1 MELRRHQLVFLLHSL
16 LIFGCIE
23 CAPRHFKFTKPQYNA
38 SIPENSAG
46 KAFVTAEEK
55 MGIYRGDE
63 DIEIRY
69 KIVSGDK
76 EKFFKAEERLVG
88 DFWFLLLR
96 TRTGNIDVLNRERK
110 ERYTLEI
117 KATATKRDGKKAYYA
132 EAETVVVVTILDV
145 NDLNPLFYPTEYEEI
160 VPEDMPLHQSI
171 LRVSAEDAD
180 LGRNGEIYYSFQES
194 SKQFAI
200 HPTTGIV
207 TLTRPLRHTEKPIHE
222 LTVLARDRGAVFK
235 GGGKPST
242 AKLKIIVK
250 PVNLYAP
257 EISIQ
262 HLPDIVENSN
272 TDVYAIVKVTDPD
285 EGIHGFI
292 RSLDIVDGDPD
303 GHFRVKQYGTAAP
316 QISEFT
322 IEVLK
327 LLDREIAPRGYNLT
341 LRAVDRGIP
350 PRQTYK
356 SVPVNLVDQ
365 NDNAPIF
372 DREIYEVD
380 IPETAPINSPI
391 IRLKVTDADQGKNAQ
406 TYLEIVGGNEG
417 DEFRINP
424 DTGMLYTNVLVDAEV
439 KSFYTL
445 TVTAIDQGNTGT
457 RKQSSAKVKINV
469 VDTNDNDPL
478 FETSDLE
485 VEISENSPAGTSVTK
500 MIAKDKDS
508 GENSYISYS
517 IANLNSVPFEIDHF
531 TGVVKTTQIL
541 DYESMRRQYVLRI
554 RASDWGF
561 PFRRQ
566 TETQLKI
573 RLKDIND
580 NRPQFEKID
589 CVGYISRFLPIGTE
603 IITLSAIDF
612 DAGNIIS
619 YRIVSGNEDGCF
631 SLDTTSGVI
640 SVTCDLSDV
649 AVEDRELNV
658 TATDGT
664 HFADVVRVA
673 VKLMNKRTSSP
684 PGRILADDSGTFDCK
699 DTGVAKK
706 LTDILAESE
715 RSNSIEKGEREEF
728 AMMPSRYGE
737 NVHSPEFVNFPSS
750 IQVNESIGIGETL
763 LRIKATDRDRGY
775 NGKLIFGISSGDI
788 DSVFRLDPNSGEIKV
803 IGYLDRERETQYLL
817 NITVYD
823 QGKPQKS
830 NSKLLPITVLDVN
843 DNAPKFKVP
852 LASFRVTEN
861 AHNKTDIFRVNATD
875 LDEGENAHVEYH
887 LLTDTDEFRVDPA
900 TGILYVSA
908 PLDREKQEL
917 YELVVRAID
926 CAGTP
931 GSINALFS
939 DAIIRVIVDDVND
952 NTPAFSLPSYSVK
965 AREDIPE
972 GSVIA
977 VISASDPDLGSGG
990 DIRYVLIPETE
1001 DDDTFEIDEL
1011 TGTIRIV
1018 KPLDF
1023 EDRQV
1028 HSLIVRAE
1036 DRGTPPL
1043 SSEVTLLVEVVD
1055 VNENLNPPVFHD
1067 FVVAASVHENQPVG
1081 TFVIKVKA
1089 IDDDPA
1095 DSDDS
1100 RVGYSIKSG
1109 DGLGYFSIDNEGNI
1123 RTLSVLDTEA
1133 KGHYW
1138 LTVVAQDHGV
1148 VPLYTTLQVF
1158 IAVTNVNDNIPLTL
1172 EPIYYP
1178 RVKENSAVG
1187 TPVLQLSATDP
1198 DSRTVTY
1205 RITSG
1210 NPESVFTIDYQTGLI
1225 TTTGRKLDR
1234 ENQAEHILEITISDD
1249 GTPPLSSTTQVIVTV
1264 EDVNDNT
1271 PIFEES
1277 FYHFIIPETRH
1288 QESPLTHNWSGE
1300 SDLGS
1305 ESLLTNGTWE
1315 SFPINDTGDPLFRV
1329 IAVDLDEKENG
1340 EVFYEI
1346 MSGRG
1351 KGKFGIHPKTGM
1363 VYSQRS
1369 FHSGQEYDL
1378 FVRATDY
1385 GSPNRSSTSRVSV
1398 QVVDLPEDSKHAPVV
1413 KNPNQNAQ
1421 VHESDGIGFLVALI
1435 QCEDEDG
1442 DSLWYSIKDGDP
1454 RSEFVISP
1462 DKGSVLLARQ
1472 LDWELQNF
1480 YNLTIS
1486 ITDGIY
1492 VVHTQLYVSI
1502 VDINEHRPEFSK
1514 PIYFAN
1520 ITENAIVG
1528 TEIIKLKAI
1537 DKDKDSKVVY
1547 SLHCSQNPSSLHLFK
1562 VDYLT
1567 GSITIAQALDREA
1580 LSEHILTVMV
1590 KDHGTPAKRNFARVL
1605 IEVHDANDHAP
1616 EFSQSLIQGR
1626 VFETSPIGTKI
1637 LTLNAF
1643 DKDHGDNAK
1652 ITYTISSGNVGNA
1665 FTLDP
1670 LLGTLHIARELDL
1683 NSMTEYMLNIKAKDS
1698 GNPSLMGN
1706 VPVHIMVVM
1715 ADNAPPRFIRREIAA
1730 EVYENEAPGV
1740 PIKNLEARSTSSLSY
1755 ELVRGNIDNV
1765 FNINPT
1771 TGAVY
1776 TNAPLDYEKTRVY
1789 NLSVT
1794 ATNMAGAKAVCH
1806 VVIHVLDRNDNP
1818 PSFVEVNYK
1827 GWVNEDA
1834 PIGSLVL
1841 SNQSSPLVLKA
1852 TDKDSQL
1859 NALLQ
1864 YDIIEPGPRRIFH
1877 IDSTTGAIRTIV
1889 SLNFE
1894 TKQEYEF
1901 YVRVTDLG
1909 KPRLSSEN
1917 LAKVKISIIDVNDCA
1932 PVFSHSVYNASVIT
1946 PTYPNIAV
1954 AKLSAIDQ
1962 DSANFTQLTYSI
1974 ISGNTNGIYSI
1985 NSLTGIITIK
1995 EPSHQVGSSPHRLKV
2010 SVSDGKYSDE
2020 AIVNIWWTHSQ
2031 DSGLIFQRPIYQG
2044 AVLENST
2051 KVITVAVVTVL
2062 GSHLNEHLDF
2072 SILNPSPLF
2081 SIGATTGV
2089 IRTTGLRF
2097 DRESQENYQLI
2108 VQVRSEESIENEVRV
2123 AHVPVNVTVLDIN
2136 DNCPMF
2142 VNLPYY
2148 AVVSIDAIKGDVIT
2162 KVHAIDLDK
2171 GENGVVRY
2179 ELVRGHGELFKV
2191 CRKTGEI
2198 TLKQALEGHNREYQ
2212 LIIGAYDGGNT
2223 PCSTEVP
2230 VNVKVMDRSM
2240 PVFDHQFY
2248 TVTTPENVELHTP
2261 LSVNIQAES
2270 PLGRKLIYAIVSGD
2284 MYDKFSVDFN
2294 TGGLYVVDNL
2304 DYETQ
2309 REYAL
2314 TVRATDSVS
2323 GVFADVLVSLLVTD
2337 INDCPPE
2344 FSVDSYNISIS
2355 EASPFG
2361 SVILKVHAQDNDTGL
2376 NGKIQYSIEKFG
2388 NSDPDYF
2395 HIDSDDGSIYLK
2407 QSLDHETQT
2416 LHHLVVIATDE
2427 GVPSLSSSV
2436 HVWITVLDMNDN
2448 PPKLEKNVYS
2458 CWLSEEATRNQF
2470 VTIVTASD
2478 PDSVDHRHLS
2488 YSIVGGNHQ
2497 QTFSMDSSTGIITL
2511 TNLHKLTETKAHTL
2525 NVSVSDGIY
2534 TSFARVRVEMISAN
2548 KYSPV
2553 FDKHQYEA
2561 KISEN
2566 LPSGTRVCKVH
2577 AIDKDN
2583 GNYGIPSYYISSQ
2596 VLLEK
2601 FMIDNFTGEI
2611 YTKQILDREVKKLYE
2626 IPIVAIDAG
2635 GKLGFTSV
2643 RVWVTDINDSVPKFL
2658 LPEYKASIP
2667 SNLSVNSGFL
2677 KVKATDKDEDIS
2689 AQIEY
2694 SLYDKGSRGVR
2705 DLFHINKNTGG
2716 LSLLKSAIPYET
2728 QVFQFF
2734 IRATDRGI
2742 PTLHADVPIDI
2753 YIMASNDMPP
2763 IFERRDDK
2771 FFVAENADAGT
2782 VITRV
2787 KLVSDM
2793 SVKFK
2798 LLSGND
2804 IFSIDANGEI
2814 TLTGKLDRE
2823 KYPSYIL
2830 GVLAYTDSSPPLTA
2844 FTEISLQ
2851 ILDHNDNKPLFQN
2864 ENYIVSVAENIEE
2877 GSSIVKVHASD
2888 ADEGTNGE
2896 VRYGITGPGTET
2908 FAIDAHTGWVT
2919 TLIPLDK
2926 ETIPN
2931 YKLNIIAT
2939 DGGIPPKS
2947 SNVSLYVNLVDY
2959 NDNPPVFTQESY
2971 TASVNEDALPG
2982 TVVVQIFVTDKDS
2995 EANNVEFHI
3004 IAGDPHTQF
3013 DVRLTGEVYVARP
3026 LDRETMDKYE
3036 LTVLATDGKFVAVAA
3051 LYIDVLDVNDQEPFC
3066 LRYRYKETISEGVPV
3081 GSFILTVF
3089 AVDLDLESKLRF
3101 YLTGDGSEN
3110 FSIDRTTGE
3119 LKSARLLDRER
3130 KAHYSL
3136 IAHVQDREH
3145 TEWECVSF
3153 IEIFLSDV
3161 NDNPPVFPSFNFTA
3175 SIQEDA
3181 PIGTIVTKMHATD
3194 DDIGVNRKVRYFL
3207 INSADRYFKMDAESG
3222 IITLAKT
3229 LDRETQET
3237 YNLTVKAVD
3246 QGLPQLWSH
3255 AAVTVQVLD
3264 VNDNPPEFVT
3274 RSYHTSIIESATIGS
3289 EVIRVTATSLDSGLN
3304 AEIEYSIVG
3313 GNEHGK
3319 FAIDKKSGA
3328 ITIMIPLD
3336 YERAHEFLLTVQGTD
3351 LGIPPLSSQATVNIT
3366 VLDSNDNA
3374 PSFSEIS
3381 YSAEISEDCNVGDVV
3396 TQVLATDLDTD
3407 MNGKIIYTIE
3417 RGDKHQQFS
3426 INKDTGL
3433 VTVARPLDR
3442 EMIATYTLQIR
3453 AADRGIPEMSSFTA
3467 LNIEVID
3474 ANDNPPLFTQSNYT
3488 VIVQEDKRPG
3498 WAVCQL
3504 LVTDSDI
3511 PPNTGPFIFDLQSG
3525 PGRASFRIEPDGTLR
3540 TAALLNYKIQDTY
3553 LLHVRVFDNGSP
3565 PLYSDTWVIVKVIEE
3580 SQFPP
3585 SVTPL
3590 NIWIGSYQER
3600 WNGGEIGR
3608 IHTTDQ
3614 DQYDTLNFAIA
3625 SSYPKSH
3632 SLFSIDPHNGVLTAS
3647 PGLDPG
3653 RYSLNISVSDG
3664 KFLSYGSIK
3673 ITVEPLWD
3681 EMLQNAYSIRIP
3693 GMTPHTFILTQ
3704 RKTLLKGL
3712 KSMLMR
3718 EISVLSV
3725 QEVNSGD
3732 IDALVHVKDGIEIE
3746 DLNEALK
3753 SINLPSL
3760 QLDCKCL
3767 NGAICRQR
3775 VNFDSE
3781 RILMISTDF
3790 NSFVAPSHTHDTY
3803 CACNFGYTG
3812 DKCEELLPPTQ
3823 CECPPSQTC
3832 IPQPGP
3838 PGFVCAPPSPASP
3851 LCSLNHTCPP
3861 IYNPTFSG
3869 LYSFTWMQIMIGASV
3884 ASLIFL
3890 LCFICFLCRRC
3901 KERPIDE
3908 ELDKNIPVLNSDM
3921 KRSSKLSN
3929 LEVTQCTPRPASYTS
3944 GSNNEVYTG
3953 PLNNL
3958 DTVRSY
3964 GSAGDELENVPPDY
3978 VKNLNRNSSSPGHKI
3993 NNDLK
3998 RMPEIAPRGVR
4009 KTLSCV
4015 EEDARILGG
4024 YHWDC
4029 SDWVRPNQNP
4039 LPNITEVPG
4048 SEVPDSS
4055 SFHSNESND
4064 SISHHQQ
4071 AHAALIDPARDL
4083 ATLDEELYLTY
4094 HRDRKSVV

>member
-1 MELRRHQLVFLLHSL
+1 
-16 LIFGCIE
+16 
-23 CAPRHFKFTKPQYNA
+23 
-38 SIPENSAG
+38 
-46 KAFVTAEEK
+46 
-55 MGIYRGDE
+55 MGIFKVDE
-63 DIEIRY
+63 DVEVRY
-69 KIVSGDK
+69 RIVSGDK
-76 EKFFKAEERLVG
+76 DKFFKAEERLVG

-110 ERYTLEI
+110 DKYTLEI
-117 KATATKRDGKKAYYA
+117 KATATKRDGKKAYFA
-132 EAETVVVVTILDV
+132 EAETTVVVAILDV

-160 VPEDMPLHQSI
+160 VPEDMPLHHSI
-171 LRVSAEDAD
+171 LKVSAEDAD
-180 LGRNGEIYYSFQES
+180 LGRNGEIYYSFQEH
-194 SKQFAI
+194 SKQFAV

-207 TLTRPLRHTEKPIHE
+207 TLTRPLRHIEKPIHE

-257 EISIQ
+257 EIAIK
-262 HLPDIVENSN
+262 HLPNIVENSN

-285 EGIHGFI
+285 EGIHGYI

-303 GHFRVKQYGTAAP
+303 GHFRIKPSSSPSPHV
-316 QISEFT
+316 SEFN
-322 IEVLK
+322 IEILK
-327 LLDREIAPRGYNLT
+327 LLDRETSPRGYNLT

-356 SVPVNLVDQ
+356 SVTVHLVDQ

-424 DTGMLYTNVLVDAEV
+424 ETGMLYTNVLVDAEV

-478 FETSDLE
+478 FETSDMD
-485 VEISENSPAGTSVTK
+485 VEISENLPPGTSVTK
-500 MIAKDKDS
+500 MVAKDKDS
-508 GENSYISYS
+508 GENAYISYS

-531 TGVVKTTQIL
+531 TGIVRTTELL
-541 DYESMRRQYVLRI
+541 DYESMRRNYVLRI
-554 RASDWGF
+554 RASDWGL

-573 RLKDIND
+573 RVKDIND

-589 CVGYISRFLPIGTE
+589 CVGQVNRFLPIGSE

-640 SVTCDLSDV
+640 SITCDLSDV
-649 AVEDRELNV
+649 AVDERELNV

-664 HFADVVRVA
+664 HFSDVVRVL
-673 VKLMNKRTSSP
+673 VKLLNKRTSTP
-684 PGRILADDSGTFDCK
+684 PGRTLIDDSGSFDCK

-715 RSNSIEKGEREEF
+715 RSNSIDKGEHEEF

-737 NVHSPEFVNFPSS
+737 NIHSPEFINFPSN
-750 IQVNESIGIGETL
+750 IQVNESISIGETL
-763 LRIKATDRDRGY
+763 YHIKAGDRDRGY
-775 NGKLIFGISSGDI
+775 NGKLIFGISSGDH
-788 DSVFRLDPNSGEIKV
+788 DSVFRLDPNSGELKV
-803 IGYLDRERETQYLL
+803 IGYLDRERETEYSL

-830 NSKLLPITVLDVN
+830 NSKLLSVIVLDVN
-843 DNAPKFKVP
+843 DNPPKFKVP

-861 AHNKTDIFRVNATD
+861 AHNGTDIFRVNATD
-875 LDEGENAHVEYH
+875 LDEGENALIEYS
-887 LLTDTDEFRVDPA
+887 LITDTDEFRVDPV
-900 TGILYVSA
+900 TGVLYVSA

-917 YELVVRAID
+917 YELVVRATD
-926 CAGTP
+926 CASSP
-931 GSINALFS
+931 GSIHALFS
-939 DAIIRVIVDDVND
+939 DAVIRVVVDDVND
-952 NTPAFSLPSYSVK
+952 NVPTFSLPSYSVK

-972 GSVIA
+972 GTVIA

-990 DIRYVLIPETE
+990 EVRYTLIPETE
-1001 DDDTFEIDEL
+1001 DDDTFEIDDL

-1018 KPLDF
+1018 KSLDF

-1028 HSLIVRAE
+1028 HSLIVRAQ

-1043 SSEVTLLVEVVD
+1043 SSEVTLIVEVVD
-1055 VNENLNPPVFHD
+1055 VNENLNPPAFHD
-1067 FVVAASVHENQPVG
+1067 FVVAASVLENQPVG
-1081 TFVIKVKA
+1081 TFVTKVKA
-1089 IDDDPA
+1089 TDPDPA

-1109 DGLGYFSIDNEGNI
+1109 DGLGYFNIDNEGNI

-1138 LTVVAQDHGV
+1138 LSVIAQDHGV
-1148 VPLYTTLQVF
+1148 VPLHTTLQVF
-1158 IAVTNVNDNIPLTL
+1158 ISVANINDNVPLTL

-1178 RVKENSAVG
+1178 RVKENSPVG
-1187 TPVLQLSATDP
+1187 TPVLQLSAIDP
-1198 DSRTVTY
+1198 DSQIISF

-1210 NPESVFTIDYQTGLI
+1210 NPESVFSIDFHTGLI
-1225 TTTGRKLDR
+1225 STTGRKLDR
-1234 ENQAEHILEITISDD
+1234 ENQAEHILEVTVTDD

-1264 EDVNDNT
+1264 EDVNDN
-1271 PIFEES
+1271 PPVFEEQ
-1277 FYHFIIPETRH
+1277 FYHFIIPETRY
-1288 QESPLTHNWSGE
+1288 QESPLSQNWSGE

-1315 SFPINDTGDPLFRV
+1315 SFPVNDSGEPLFRV
-1329 IAVDLDEKENG
+1329 IAVDLDEFENG
-1340 EVFYEI
+1340 DIFYEI

-1351 KGKFGIHPKTGM
+1351 KGKFGINPKTGM
-1363 VYSQRS
+1363 VYALSS
-1369 FHSGQEYDL
+1369 FYSGQEYDL

-1385 GSPNRSSTSRVSV
+1385 GSPNKSAISRVSV
-1398 QVVDLPEDSKHAPVV
+1398 QVTSLPDDSKHPPVV
-1413 KNPNQNAQ
+1413 KNPNQNVQ
-1421 VHESDGIGFLVALI
+1421 VHESDTVGFLVALI
-1435 QCEDEDG
+1435 QCEDED
-1442 DSLWYSIKDGDP
+1442 DDNLWYSIKDGDP
-1454 RSEFVISP
+1454 RSEFVIST

-1472 LDWELQNF
+1472 LDWEVQHE

-1486 ITDGIY
+1486 VTDGVFTTY
-1492 VVHTQLYVSI
+1492 TQLYVSV

-1514 PIYFAN
+1514 PVYRTKV
-1520 ITENAIVG
+1520 TENSDVG
-1528 TEIIKLKAI
+1528 TEIIKLSAS
-1537 DKDKDSKVVY
+1537 DKDQDSKVVF
-1547 SLHCSQNPSSLHLFK
+1547 SLHSSQNPSSLHLFK
-1562 VDYLT
+1562 VDYQT
-1567 GSITIAQALDREA
+1567 GSITIAQLLDREA
-1580 LSEHILTVMV
+1580 LAEHILTVMV
-1590 KDHGTPAKRNFARVL
+1590 KDHGTPAKRNFARVI

-1616 EFSQSLIQGR
+1616 EFSQSLIQGS

-1637 LTLNAF
+1637 LTLTAV
-1643 DKDHGDNAK
+1643 DKDHGDNARV
-1652 ITYTISSGNVGNA
+1652 TYSISSGNVGNA
-1665 FTLDP
+1665 FMLDP

-1683 NSMTEYMLNIKAKDS
+1683 NSMTEYMLTVKAKDS
-1698 GNPSLMGN
+1698 GIPSLMGT

-1730 EVYENEAPGV
+1730 EIYENEAPGV
-1740 PIKNLEARSTSSLSY
+1740 PVKSLEARSTSSLSY
-1755 ELVRGNIDNV
+1755 ELVRGNVDNA
-1765 FNINPT
+1765 FSINPT
-1771 TGAVY
+1771 TGTIY
-1776 TNAPLDYEKTRVY
+1776 TNVPLDYEKIRVY

-1794 ATNMAGAKAVCH
+1794 ATNMAGAKAACH
-1806 VVIHVLDRNDNP
+1806 VVIHVLDRNDNA
-1818 PSFVEVNYK
+1818 PSFIQTVYK

-1841 SNQSSPLVLKA
+1841 SNQSSPLVIRA

-1859 NALLQ
+1859 NSLLQ
-1864 YDIIEPGPRRIFH
+1864 YDIVEPSPRRIFH

-1889 SLNFE
+1889 SLNYE
-1894 TKQEYEF
+1894 VKQVYEF
-1901 YVRVTDLG
+1901 HVRVTDLG
-1909 KPRLSSEN
+1909 KPRLPSET
-1917 LAKVKISIIDVNDCA
+1917 LAKVKINVMDVNDCA
-1932 PVFSHSVYNASVIT
+1932 PVFSHSLYNATVIT
-1946 PTYPNIAV
+1946 PTFPNIAV
-1954 AKLSAIDQ
+1954 IKLNATDQ
-1962 DSANFTQLTYSI
+1962 DSANLTKLSFSI

-1985 NSLTGIITIK
+1985 NSLTGVISIK
-1995 EPSHQVGSSPHRLKV
+1995 DPTHHIGSSPHRLKV
-2010 SVSDGKYSDE
+2010 SVSDGKFADE
-2020 AIVNIWWTHSQ
+2020 AIVNIWWNQSQ
-2031 DSGLIFQRPIYQG
+2031 DSGLIFQRNIYQG

-2051 KVITVAVVTVL
+2051 KISTVAVVTVL

-2097 DRESQENYQLI
+2097 DREAQETYQLI
-2108 VQVRSEESIENEVRV
+2108 VQVKSGESNDQEIRV

-2148 AVVSIDAIKGDVIT
+2148 AVVSIDANKGDVIT

-2171 GENGVVRY
+2171 GENGVDRY

-2212 LIIGAYDGGNT
+2212 LIIGAYDGGNS
-2223 PCSTEVP
+2223 PCKTEVP

-2240 PVFDHQFY
+2240 PIFDRQFY

-2270 PLGRKLIYAIVSGD
+2270 PLGRKLIYSIVSGD
-2284 MYDKFSVDFN
+2284 LYEEFSVDFN
-2294 TGGLYVVDNL
+2294 TGGLYVIDNL
-2304 DYETQ
+2304 DYESQ

-2323 GVFADVLVSLLVTD
+2323 GVFAEVLVSLLVTD
-2337 INDCPPE
+2337 VNDCPPE
-2344 FSVDSYNISIS
+2344 FPVDAYNISVS

-2361 SVILKVHAQDNDTGL
+2361 SVILKVHARDNDTDL
-2376 NGKIQYSIEKFG
+2376 NSKVKYSLEKFG
-2388 NSDPDYF
+2388 KNDPDHF
-2395 HIDSDDGSIYLK
+2395 HIDPEDGTIYLK
-2407 QSLDHETQT
+2407 QSLDHETQV
-2416 LHHLVVIATDE
+2416 LHHLVVVATDE
-2427 GVPSLSSSV
+2427 GAPSLSSSV

-2448 PPKLEKNVYS
+2448 PPKLEKNVYT
-2458 CWLSEEATRNQF
+2458 CWLSEEAKRNQF

-2478 PDSVDHRHLS
+2478 PDSVDHRRLS
-2488 YSIVGGNHQ
+2488 YSIVGGNQQ
-2497 QTFSMDSSTGIITL
+2497 QTFTMDSATGIIKL
-2511 TNLHKLTETKAHTL
+2511 TNLHKLTETRAHTL

-2534 TSFARVRVEMISAN
+2534 TSFARVRVEMVSAN

-2566 LPSGTRVCKVH
+2566 LPPGTRVCKVH
-2577 AIDKDN
+2577 ATDKDL
-2583 GNYGIPSYYISSQ
+2583 GPYGIPSYYIPSQ
-2596 VLLEK
+2596 MLLEK

-2611 YTKQILDREVKKLYE
+2611 FTKLSLDREVQKLYE
-2626 IPIVAIDAG
+2626 IPVAAVDSG
-2635 GKLGFTSV
+2635 GKLGFSSV
-2643 RVWVTDINDSVPKFL
+2643 RVWVSDMNDFIPKFI
-2658 LPEYKASIP
+2658 LPEYKACIH
-2667 SNLSVNSGFL
+2667 SNLTVNSGFL
-2677 KVKATDKDEDIS
+2677 KVKAIDKDEDS
-2689 AQIEY
+2689 ASQIEY
-2694 SLYDKGSRGVR
+2694 SIYDRGSTGVR
-2705 DLFHINKNTGG
+2705 ELFHINKNTGG
-2716 LSLLKSAIPYET
+2716 LSLLKSAVPFET

-2734 IRATDRGI
+2734 VRATDRGN
-2742 PTLHADVPIDI
+2742 PPLHADVPINV
-2753 YIMASNDMPP
+2753 YVMASKDIPP
-2763 IFERRDDK
+2763 LFERRDDK
-2771 FFVAENADAGT
+2771 FFLKENAEPGT
-2782 VITRV
+2782 TITRV
-2787 KLVSDM
+2787 KLVSEM
-2793 SVKFK
+2793 PVKFK
-2798 LLSGND
+2798 LLSGKD
-2804 IFSIDANGEI
+2804 IFSIDSNGEI

-2823 KYPSYIL
+2823 KVPSHIL
-2830 GVLAYTDSSPPLTA
+2830 GVLAYTDSSPALSA

-2851 ILDHNDNKPLFQN
+2851 ILDFNDNKPLFHS
-2864 ENYIVSVAENIEE
+2864 EKYMISIAENIEE
-2877 GSSIVKVHASD
+2877 GSAILKVHASD

-2896 VRYGITGPGTET
+2896 VRYGIVGLGTEV
-2908 FAIDAHTGWVT
+2908 FAIDAHTGWIT
-2919 TLIPLDK
+2919 TLIPLDR
-2926 ETIPN
+2926 ESVPS

-2939 DGGIPPKS
+2939 DGGSPSKS
-2947 SNVSLYVNLVDY
+2947 NNVTVDVILVDY
-2959 NDNPPVFTQESY
+2959 NDNPPTFTQETYSATVY
-2971 TASVNEDALPG
+2971 EDALPG
-2982 TVVVQIFVTDKDS
+2982 TVVVQISVTDKDS

-3026 LDRETMDKYE
+3026 LDRESIDKYE
-3036 LTVLATDGKFVAVAA
+3036 LTIYATDGKFVAETI
-3051 LYIDVLDVNDQEPFC
+3051 LLIDVLDVNDQEPFC
-3066 LRYRYKETISEGVPV
+3066 LRYRYKETISEGAPH
-3081 GSFILTVF
+3081 GSFILTVL
-3089 AVDLDLESKLRF
+3089 AADLDLESKLRF
-3101 YLTGDGSEN
+3101 YLTGQGVEN
-3110 FSIDRTTGE
+3110 FSIDRSTGE
-3119 LKSARLLDRER
+3119 LKTARLLDRET
-3130 KAHYSL
+3130 KAQYFL
-3136 IAHVQDREH
+3136 EAHVQDREH
-3145 TEWECVSF
+3145 TDWECISY
-3153 IEIFLSDV
+3153 IEIYLSDI
-3161 NDNPPVFPSFNFTA
+3161 NDNPPLFPSHNFT
-3175 SIQEDA
+3175 STISEDA

-3194 DDIGVNRKVRYFL
+3194 DDIGVNRKVHYFL
-3207 INSADRYFKMDAESG
+3207 MNSADRYFTMDEETG
-3222 IITLAKT
+3222 IITLAKP
-3229 LDRETQET
+3229 LDRETQEV
-3237 YNLTVKAVD
+3237 YNLTIKAVD
-3246 QGLPQLWSH
+3246 QGIPQLWSR
-3255 AAVTVQVLD
+3255 AILTVQILD
-3264 VNDNPPEFVT
+3264 VNDNPPEFVS
-3274 RSYHTSIIESATIGS
+3274 RAYHTSIPESAAIGT
-3289 EVIRVTATSLDSGLN
+3289 EVARVTATSLDTGIN
-3304 AEIEYSIVG
+3304 AKIEYSIVG

-3319 FAIDKKSGA
+3319 FSIDKESGVVS
-3328 ITIMIPLD
+3328 IVLPLD
-3336 YERAHEFLLTVQGTD
+3336 YERTHDFLLTVQATD
-3351 LGIPPLSSQATVNIT
+3351 LGIPPLSSQASVNIT
-3366 VLDSNDNA
+3366 VIDSNDNA
-3374 PSFSEIS
+3374 PVFSEIS
-3381 YSAEISEDCNVGDVV
+3381 YSAEINEDCNVGDVV
-3396 TQVLATDLDTD
+3396 AQVTATDLDTNL
-3407 MNGKIIYTIE
+3407 NGKILYSIE
-3417 RGDKHQQFS
+3417 RGDKHQQFI
-3426 INKDTGL
+3426 INPNNGL
-3433 VTVARPLDR
+3433 VSVARPLDR
-3442 EMIATYTLQIR
+3442 EMISSYTLQIR
-3453 AADRGIPEMSSFTA
+3453 AADCGIPEMSSFTA
-3467 LNIEVID
+3467 LNIEVTD

-3504 LVTDSDI
+3504 LVTDADL
-3511 PPNTGPFIFDLQSG
+3511 PPNTGPFTFDLQTG

-3540 TAALLNYKIQDTY
+3540 TAALLNYKLQDTY

-3585 SVTPL
+3585 TVTPL
-3590 NIWIGSYQER
+3590 DILIGSYQER

-3608 IHTTDQ
+3608 VHAYDQ
-3614 DQYDTLNFAIA
+3614 DQYDTLNFAIV
-3625 SSYPKSH
+3625 YTLPKSYA
-3632 SLFSIDPHNGVLTAS
+3632 LFSIDPRNGIISAS

-3653 RYSLNISVSDG
+3653 RYSLNVSVSDG
-3664 KFLSYGSIK
+3664 KFISYGSVKVI
-3673 ITVEPLWD
+3673 VEPLWD
-3681 EMLQNAYSIRIP
+3681 EMLQNAYSIRLP

-3704 RKTLLKGL
+3704 RKTLIKGL
-3712 KSMLMR
+3712 KLLLMR
-3718 EISVLSV
+3718 EISVVSI
-3725 QEVNSGD
+3725 QDTGNGD
-3732 IDALVHVKDGIEIE
+3732 TDVLLFIKDGIDAET
-3746 DLNEALK
+3746 LNDALK
-3753 SINLPSL
+3753 SISLPTL
-3760 QLDCKCL
+3760 QLDCRCL
-3767 NGAICRQR
+3767 NGALCRQR
-3775 VNFDSE
+3775 VTIDSE
-3781 RILMISTDF
+3781 RILMVTTEF
-3790 NSFVAPSHTHDTY
+3790 TAFVAPAHTHDIY

-3861 IYNPTFSG
+3861 TYTPSFTQF
-3869 LYSFTWMQIMIGASV
+3869 YSFTWMQIIIASSV
-3884 ASLIFL
+3884 VVLVLL
-3890 LCFICFLCRRC
+3890 LCLVCITCRRC
-3901 KERPIDE
+3901 KQRPIE
-3908 ELDKNIPVLNSDM
+3908 EDIDKNIPVLNSDL

-3929 LEVTQCTPRPASYTS
+3929 LEVAPCTPRPASYTS

-3978 VKNLNRNSSSPGHKI
+3978 VKNLNRSSTSPGHKI

-3998 RMPEIAPRGVR
+3998 RLPEVAPRVTR

-4015 EEDARILGG
+4015 DEDARILGG

-4064 SISHHQQ
+4064 SSSHHQ
-4071 AHAALIDPARDL
+4071 AHSALIDPARDL

-4094 HRDRKSVV
+4094 HSEDDDMVPYGFPPQRYASHSDVSTNVCDIEDPDVPT